1 MGVLKLTKG
10 KRRNKG
16 EGSFT
21 ILPNGKYKMTITI
34 GVGIDGKQKRKSVT
48 ASTRQELLDK
58 ASEIR
63 LKYKVGNYKEL
74 KERPVTFKDYVSKWI
89 DKKSFSVSLNTYNRY
104 KYFLIK
110 KCAALNDMLMKN
122 ITSNDINEIIMYNA
136 RHNLAPSSLKSL
148 KVTLNTLFNS
158 AIDEE
163 IISKNPI
170 RGTIKPAKTHK
181 KVDMVIPTEAEV
193 REVLR
198 VAKSYHVEEQ
208 AKKQKSREFNKV
220 LYEFLL
226 LAIATGMRKG
236 ELAGLKWSCID
247 FKHHKIK
254 VEEQATIAGFNQ
266 LLKTSSSFRTISVDP
281 EVLKVIN
288 KIPRDTK
295 SPYVFK
301 SGYST
306 STALLEV
313 ITILV
318 RKSFRQAGLNKGIT
332 LHSLR
337 HFHATQLINKG
348 VNVKVVSKRLGHS
361 NIQITLDTYVHFL
374 PSMDEEA
381 SLLVGGDY
389 VF

>member
-1 MGVLKLTKG
+1 MTKV

-21 ILPNGKYKMTITI
+21 VLPNGKYKMTITI
-34 GVGIDGKQKRKSVT
+34 GVGIDGKQKRKAVT
-48 ASTRQELLDK
+48 ASSRQELLDK
-58 ASEIR
+58 VSEIR

-74 KERPVTFKDYVSKWI
+74 KERPVTFKEYVDKWL
-89 DKKSFSVSLNTYNRY
+89 DKRSFSISTNTFNNY
-104 KYFLIK
+104 KYFLLQ
-110 KCAALNDMLMKN
+110 KCELLHDMLMKN
-122 ITSNDINEIIMYNA
+122 ISSDNINDVIIYNS
-136 RHNLAPSSLKSL
+136 RHNMSSSSLKTL
-148 KVTLNTLFNS
+148 KGTLSTLFKE
-158 AIDEE
+158 ALDEE
-163 IISKNPI
+163 VINKNPL
-170 RGTIKPAKTHK
+170 RGTIKPVKTHK
-181 KVDMVIPTEAEV
+181 KVDMVIPTEEEI
-193 REVLR
+193 REVLK
-198 VAKSYHVEEQ
+198 VARSYKFEEL
-208 AKKQKSREFNKV
+208 AKKQKPREFNKV

-247 FKHHKIK
+247 FKTHKIK
-254 VEEQATIAGFNQ
+254 IEEQATIVGFNQ
-266 LLKTSSSFRTISVDP
+266 LLKTSSSYRVISVDP
-281 EVLKVIN
+281 MVLDVLG

-306 STALLEV
+306 TKTLLEV

-318 RKSFRQAGLNKGIT
+318 RKCFREVDLDKCVT

-361 NIQITLDTYVHFL
+361 SVQITLDTYVHFL

-381 SLLVGGDY
+381 SLLVGGNY
-389 VF
+389 II

>member
-1 MGVLKLTKG
+1 MTKV

-21 ILPNGKYKMTITI
+21 VLPNGKYKMTITI
-34 GVGIDGKQKRKSVT
+34 GVGIDGKQKRKAVT
-48 ASTRQELLDK
+48 ASSRQELLDK
-58 ASEIR
+58 VSEIR

-74 KERPVTFKDYVSKWI
+74 KERPVTFKEYVDKWL
-89 DKKSFSVSLNTYNRY
+89 DKRSFSISTNTFNNY
-104 KYFLIK
+104 KYFLLQ
-110 KCAALNDMLMKN
+110 KCELLHDMLMKN
-122 ITSNDINEIIMYNA
+122 ISSDNINDVIIYNS
-136 RHNLAPSSLKSL
+136 RHNMSSSSLKTL
-148 KVTLNTLFNS
+148 KGTLSTLFKE
-158 AIDEE
+158 ALDEE
-163 IISKNPI
+163 VINKNPL
-170 RGTIKPAKTHK
+170 RGTIKPVKTHK
-181 KVDMVIPTEAEV
+181 KVDMVIPTEEEI
-193 REVLR
+193 REVLK
-198 VAKSYHVEEQ
+198 VARSYKFEEL
-208 AKKQKSREFNKV
+208 AKKQKPREFNKV

-247 FKHHKIK
+247 FKTHKIK
-254 VEEQATIAGFNQ
+254 IEEQATIVGFNQ
-266 LLKTSSSFRTISVDP
+266 LLKTSSSYRVISVDP
-281 EVLKVIN
+281 MVLDVLG

-306 STALLEV
+306 TKTLLEV

-318 RKSFRQAGLNKGIT
+318 RKCFREVGLDKCVT

-361 NIQITLDTYVHFL
+361 SVQITLDTYVHFL

-381 SLLVGGDY
+381 SLLVGGNY
-389 VF
+389 II